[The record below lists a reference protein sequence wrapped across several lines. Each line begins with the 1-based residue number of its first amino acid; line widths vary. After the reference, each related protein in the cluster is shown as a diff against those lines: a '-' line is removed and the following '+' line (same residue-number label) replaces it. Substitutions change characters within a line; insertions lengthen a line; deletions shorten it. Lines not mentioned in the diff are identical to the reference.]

1 MKLKESENLNKEE
14 LFENIKN
21 RYAKKANKEL
31 FLSVPAIY
39 LFTVNDM
46 KPALYMLLFLLLA
59 IVCCV
64 IDYWRLKKPSRF
76 EDAKDLLNWY
86 HQLSTKKWKLSHQI
100 LTTPVF
106 LALGYLMG
114 IFLWNTHIKNLDLG
128 WYLLATLF
136 LIAYFVFALFIYSP
150 KYKGERFKDEGIE
163 NLQELIEKE

>member
-21 RYAKKANKEL
+21 RYAKKANKELLYLVALTL

-64 IDYWRLKKPSRF
+64 IDY
-76 EDAKDLLNWY
+76 
-86 HQLSTKKWKLSHQI
+86 
-100 LTTPVF
+100 
-106 LALGYLMG
+106 
-114 IFLWNTHIKNLDLG
+114 
-128 WYLLATLF
+128 
-136 LIAYFVFALFIYSP
+136 
-150 KYKGERFKDEGIE
+150 
-163 NLQELIEKE
+163 